1 MRKLWPHRNPLS
13 SSSRIY
19 SLPRTQIAYSL
30 RHHNTM
36 HSAAVMDPPHQNE
49 TAIGR
54 SSITPV
60 EKEVSV
66 KPDGCGETKVLK
78 VGPHKFGQF
87 LETANIRSSLKTW
100 VVDSDNSE
108 TMRHLETAANAIR
121 DGNYPV
127 AFPTETVYGLG
138 ANARDSRAV
147 QGIYKAKGRPSDN
160 PLIVHISDLDMYT
173 EMMKGLTMSQETG
186 LHVARY
192 NDLINKFWPGPLTLL
207 FPKPPNYLAP
217 EVTAGLDTVGLRM
230 PDSALARTLIKL
242 SGVPVAAPSANSSTK
257 PSPTTAKHVFHDLN
271 GKIQYILDGGPC
283 NIGVESTVVD
293 GLRDPPLILR
303 PGGVGID
310 DIRECRGWE
319 NVQKGYKDESEI
331 GGSAPR
337 APGMKYKHYS
347 PNATV
352 ILCEDGFSPTPQSTP
367 GIKFIDIDDR
377 RRVDSEQKSVH
388 TEIVPEAP
396 PTNLNVGI
404 LRTKH
409 WNKWLG
415 WERNPCG
422 EATRVLDHY
431 KEETVTTSG
440 FAELDYSTAKLFNCD
455 GADSF
460 CIKLVDV
467 HLGHDTQTIASGLFA
482 ALREMDKRGVDVIF
496 VEGIEEDGGGIAAA
510 VMNRARKAA
519 SERWGKRD
527 DGMTKHFY

>member
-1 MRKLWPHRNPLS
+1 MLSLWPHRNLLS
-13 SSSRIY
+13 SSSTIY
-19 SLPRTQIAYSL
+19 SHPRTQITHFL
-30 RHHNTM
+30 RHHSMM
-36 HSAAVMDPPHQNE
+36 HSPATMDQLHPSE
-49 TAIGR
+49 SAIGG
-54 SSITPV
+54 SSIYPV
-60 EKEVSV
+60 QKELSV
-66 KPDGCGETKVLK
+66 KPDGCGETKLLK
-78 VGPHKFGQF
+78 VGPHTFGKF
-87 LETANIRSSLKTW
+87 LETANTRSSLKTW
-100 VVDSDNSE
+100 IVESDNSE
-108 TMRHLETAANAIR
+108 TMRHVQTAAMAIR
-121 DGNYPV
+121 NGNYPV

-186 LHVARY
+186 LYVARY
-192 NDLINKFWPGPLTLL
+192 NELIIKFWPGALTLL

-303 PGGVGID
+303 PGGVSID
-310 DIRECRGWE
+310 AIKQCPGWE

-331 GGSAPR
+331 EGSAPR

-352 ILCEDGFSPTPQSTP
+352 ILCEDGFSPAPQSVP
-367 GIKFIDIDDR
+367 GMKFLDFDR
-377 RRVDSEQKSVH
+377 RVGNGQGSEE
-388 TEIVPEAP
+388 TETVLESP

-415 WERNPCG
+415 WEKNRSG
-422 EATRVLDHY
+422 EAIKVLEHY
-431 KEETVTTSG
+431 KKETAITAG
-440 FAELDYSTAKLFNCD
+440 FTELDYSTGKLFCYD
-455 GADSF
+455 GEHSF

-467 HLGHDTQTIASGLFA
+467 HLGRNTETIASGLFA

-496 VEGIEEDGGGIAAA
+496 VEGIKEDGGGIAAA

-519 SERWGKRD
+519 SERWGKA
-527 DGMTKHFY
+527 

>member
-1 MRKLWPHRNPLS
+1 
-13 SSSRIY
+13 
-19 SLPRTQIAYSL
+19 
-30 RHHNTM
+30 M
-36 HSAAVMDPPHQNE
+36 HSPATMDQPHQPK
-49 TAIGR
+49 
-54 SSITPV
+54 PV
-60 EKEVSV
+60 AAGGPINPVQKVQSV
-66 KPDGCGETKVLK
+66 NQDGCGETTVLK

-87 LETANIRSSLKTW
+87 LETASIRPSLKTW
-100 VVDSDNSE
+100 IVDSDNSE
-108 TMRHLETAANAIR
+108 TMRHIETAAKAIR
-121 DGNYPV
+121 DGDYPV

-173 EMMKGLTMSQETG
+173 DMVKGSAMSPEAG
-186 LHVARY
+186 LHVDRY
-192 NDLINKFWPGPLTLL
+192 SELINKFWPGALTLL

-257 PSPTTAKHVFHDLN
+257 PSPTTAKHVLHDLN

-303 PGGVGID
+303 PGGVSID
-310 DIRECRGWE
+310 DIRECPGWE

-352 ILCEDGFSPTPQSTP
+352 ILCENGFTPTPQSTP
-367 GIKFIDIDDR
+367 GIKFRDMDGKKR
-377 RRVDSEQKSVH
+377 ANGEQEVGQVDLITK
-388 TEIVPEAP
+388 TP
-396 PTNLNVGI
+396 PTDLNVGI
-404 LRTKH
+404 LRTKL
-409 WNKWLG
+409 WKKWLG
-415 WERNPCG
+415 WEGNPDRSSSRG
-422 EATRVLDHY
+422 VTKVLKQY
-431 KEETVTTSG
+431 EEEIATTSG
-440 FAELDYSTAKLFNCD
+440 LAELVYSRADLINCD
-455 GADSF
+455 GANSF
-460 CIKLVDV
+460 SIKLVDV
-467 HLGHDTQTIASGLFA
+467 HLGSDTQTIANGLFA

-496 VEGIEEDGGGIAAA
+496 VEGIKEDGGGIAAA

-519 SERWGKRD
+519 SERWGKV
-527 DGMTKHFY
+527 ME

>member
-1 MRKLWPHRNPLS
+1 
-13 SSSRIY
+13 
-19 SLPRTQIAYSL
+19 
-30 RHHNTM
+30 M
-36 HSAAVMDPPHQNE
+36 HSHAAMDQPHQDE
-49 TAIGR
+49 SAIDG
-54 SSITPV
+54 SSTSPMP
-60 EKEVSV
+60 KELSV
-66 KPDGCGETKVLK
+66 KPDGYGETKVLE
-78 VGPHKFGQF
+78 VGPHTFGKFV
-87 LETANIRSSLKTW
+87 ESANGRPSLRTW

-108 TMRHLETAANAIR
+108 TMKHVETTAKAIR

-147 QGIYKAKGRPSDN
+147 QGIFKAKGRPSDN
-160 PLIVHISDLDMYT
+160 PLIVHIADLDMYT
-173 EMMKGLTMSQETG
+173 EMMRELKMPPETH
-186 LHVARY
+186 LYITRY
-192 NDLINKFWPGPLTLL
+192 KELVNKFWPGPLTLL
-207 FPKPPNYLAP
+207 FPKPPNYLAS

-242 SGVPVAAPSANSSTK
+242 SGVPIAAPSANSSTK
-257 PSPTTAKHVFHDLN
+257 PSPTTAKHVLHDLN

-303 PGGVGID
+303 PGGVSID

-319 NVQKGYKDESEI
+319 KVKRGYKDESEI

-352 ILCEDGFSPTPQSTP
+352 ILCENGILPTPQSTP
-367 GIKFIDIDDR
+367 GLKLIDMGEREIADTENE
-377 RRVDSEQKSVH
+377 SERI
-388 TEIVPEAP
+388 EIVPEAP

-404 LRTKH
+404 LRTEH
-409 WNKWLG
+409 WDKWLG
-415 WERNPCG
+415 WGKNPKG
-422 EATRVLDHY
+422 DAMKVLQHCR
-431 KEETVTTSG
+431 KETGTTDG
-440 FAELDYSTAKLFNCD
+440 LTALDYSVAKLFHCD

-460 CIKLVDV
+460 SIKLIDV
-467 HLGHDTQTIASGLFA
+467 HLGNNAQTIASGLFA

-496 VEGIEEDGGGIAAA
+496 VEGIREDGVGTAAA

-519 SERWGKRD
+519 TERWGNM
-527 DGMTKHFY
+527 MTK

>member
-1 MRKLWPHRNPLS
+1 MDRSHQSESAS
-13 SSSRIY
+13 S
-19 SLPRTQIAYSL
+19 
-30 RHHNTM
+30 
-36 HSAAVMDPPHQNE
+36 
-49 TAIGR
+49 G
-54 SSITPV
+54 SSINRVQSEPSDKPV
-60 EKEVSV
+60 
-66 KPDGCGETKVLK
+66 GCGETKVLK
-78 VGPHKFGQF
+78 VGPHKFGEF
-87 LETANIRSSLKTW
+87 LQTANIRSSLKTW
-100 VVDSDNSE
+100 TVDSDNSE
-108 TMRHLETAANAIR
+108 TMRHMETAAKAIR

-173 EMMKGLTMSQETG
+173 EMAKGLTISRETS
-186 LHVARY
+186 LYVARY
-192 NDLINKFWPGPLTLL
+192 NELVNKFWPGPLTLL

-257 PSPTTAKHVFHDLN
+257 PSPTTAKHVLHDLN

-283 NIGVESTVVD
+283 NIGVESTVID

-310 DIRECRGWE
+310 DIRECSGWE

-367 GIKFIDIDDR
+367 GMKFLHLDHRKRAGGKQELGKVELIA
-377 RRVDSEQKSVH
+377 
-388 TEIVPEAP
+388 EAP
-396 PTNLNVGI
+396 STNLNVGI

-415 WERNPCG
+415 WERNSSG
-422 EATRVLDHY
+422 EATKVLEHCRN
-431 KEETVTTSG
+431 ETATIDG
-440 FAELDYSTAKLFNCD
+440 LAELDYSTANLFNCD
-455 GADSF
+455 GANSF
-460 CIKLVDV
+460 CIKLVDF
-467 HLGHDTQTIASGLFA
+467 HLGRDTQTIASGLFA

-519 SERWGKRD
+519 SERRGHSD
-527 DGMTKHFY
+527 DGITKHIY

>member
-1 MRKLWPHRNPLS
+1 MDQPHRIESATGGSPINPD
-13 SSSRIY
+13 R
-19 SLPRTQIAYSL
+19 
-30 RHHNTM
+30 
-36 HSAAVMDPPHQNE
+36 
-49 TAIGR
+49 
-54 SSITPV
+54 
-60 EKEVSV
+60 KELSV

-78 VGPHKFGQF
+78 VGPHIFGKF
-87 LETANIRSSLKTW
+87 LETADIKSSLKTW

-108 TMRHLETAANAIR
+108 TMQHVGTAAKAIR

-138 ANARDSRAV
+138 ANARDSTAV

-173 EMMKGLTMSQETG
+173 EMMKGLTMSQEMS
-186 LHVARY
+186 LYVVRY
-192 NDLINKFWPGPLTLL
+192 NELINKFWPGALTLL

-242 SGVPVAAPSANSSTK
+242 SGVPIAAPSANSSTK
-257 PSPTTAKHVFHDLN
+257 PSPTTANHVLHDLN

-303 PGGVGID
+303 PGGVSID
-310 DIRECRGWE
+310 AIRECPGWGS
-319 NVQKGYKDESEI
+319 VQKGYKDESEI

-352 ILCEDGFSPTPQSTP
+352 ILCEDGVSPTPQSIP
-367 GIKFIDIDDR
+367 GLKFLDFDR
-377 RRVDSEQKSVH
+377 RQVSEE

-396 PTNLNVGI
+396 STNLNVGI

-409 WNKWLG
+409 WNKWLD
-415 WERNPCG
+415 WEKNQSG
-422 EATRVLDHY
+422 EAMTIIEHCQ
-431 KEETVTTSG
+431 KEVSITAG
-440 FAELDYSTAKLFNCD
+440 FAELDYSTAKLFNRD
-455 GADSF
+455 GANSF

-467 HLGHDTQTIASGLFA
+467 HLGSDTETIASGLFA

-496 VEGIEEDGGGIAAA
+496 VEGIEEGGGGIAAA

-519 SERWGKRD
+519 SERWGKGD
-527 DGMTKHFY
+527 DGITKHIY

>member
-1 MRKLWPHRNPLS
+1 
-13 SSSRIY
+13 
-19 SLPRTQIAYSL
+19 
-30 RHHNTM
+30 M
-36 HSAAVMDPPHQNE
+36 HSQVTMDQPHQSE
-49 TAIGR
+49 SAVGGG
-54 SSITPV
+54 SINPV
-60 EKEVSV
+60 RREPSV
-66 KPDGCGETKVLK
+66 KPDACGETKVLK
-78 VGPHKFGQF
+78 VGPHKFGEF
-87 LETANIRSSLKTW
+87 LQTTSTRSSLQTW
-100 VVDSDNSE
+100 TVDNDNSE
-108 TMRHLETAANAIR
+108 TVRHMETAAKAIR

-160 PLIVHISDLDMYT
+160 PLIVHVSDLDMYT
-173 EMMKGLTMSQETG
+173 EMAKGTTMSQETS
-186 LHVARY
+186 LYVARY
-192 NDLINKFWPGPLTLL
+192 NELINKFWPGPLTLL

-257 PSPTTAKHVFHDLN
+257 PSPTAAKHVLHDLN

-310 DIRECRGWE
+310 EIRECPGWE

-367 GIKFIDIDDR
+367 GMKFLDLGHR
-377 RRVDSEQKSVH
+377 KNAGGEQQSEKDEPA
-388 TEIVPEAP
+388 TEAP

-415 WERNPCG
+415 WEGNPGG
-422 EATRVLDHY
+422 EATIVFEHY
-431 KEETVTTSG
+431 KNETAAIDGLV
-440 FAELDYSTAKLFNCD
+440 ELDYSTAKLFNCD

-467 HLGHDTQTIASGLFA
+467 HLGRDTQTIASGLFA

-519 SERWGKRD
+519 SERWGHSD
-527 DGMTKHFY
+527 DGITKHIY